1 MTRTVKEMEAK
12 DIFTS
17 LHLRRM
23 DVSHT
28 YPSPTKEEDYHR
40 NMTEIISA
48 SWLFCLSDISEEDA
62 DCMIRTI
69 EKFYQIMC
77 ERRKEYDKR

>member
-1 MTRTVKEMEAK
+1 M
-12 DIFTS
+12 
-17 LHLRRM
+17 
-23 DVSHT
+23 SHT
-28 YPSPTKEEDYHR
+28 YPSLTRGKKLSQKYDQDYFS
-40 NMTEIISA
+40 ELACS
-48 SWLFCLSDISEEDA
+48 LGDISEEDA

>member
-1 MTRTVKEMEAK
+1 
-12 DIFTS
+12 
-17 LHLRRM
+17 M

-28 YPSPTKEEDYHR
+28 YPSPTKEEDYQQKYDR
-40 NMTEIISA
+40 DYFSELA
-48 SWLFCLSDISEEDA
+48 FCLSDISEEDA
-62 DCMIRTI
+62 DCMIQTI